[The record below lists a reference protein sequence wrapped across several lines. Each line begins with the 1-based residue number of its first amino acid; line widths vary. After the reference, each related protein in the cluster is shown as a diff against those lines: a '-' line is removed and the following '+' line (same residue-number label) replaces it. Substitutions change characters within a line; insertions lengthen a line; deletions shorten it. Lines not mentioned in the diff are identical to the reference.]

1 MQNKDL
7 RCSPTGTIFD
17 FLSKN
22 FVLLNVLIE
31 VIEVHSL
38 ESESYIMCLLVQ
50 ADFNLMLALRQAVL
64 EWTAEQLLFW
74 LDPKAK
80 SEMVTFP
87 LFRLS
92 WGDLRPLLAQTYSL
106 DNIIFSPFSWT
117 ARHLKS
123 PVLGLNLSMKRVL
136 LKSNAFNNVR
146 RPLAC

>member
-64 EWTAEQLLFW
+64 EWTAEQLLF
-74 LDPKAK
+74 
-80 SEMVTFP
+80 
-87 LFRLS
+87 
-92 WGDLRPLLAQTYSL
+92 
-106 DNIIFSPFSWT
+106 
-117 ARHLKS
+117 
-123 PVLGLNLSMKRVL
+123 
-136 LKSNAFNNVR
+136 
-146 RPLAC
+146 